1 MLGTEIGKGA
11 ANTNLMLAG
20 CTYGAAY
27 LTHAYT
33 GGDKNDW
40 FMPSRDELNEL
51 CKYVRGQKLGDSK
64 VSCAFNLSDEFLPGF
79 VANQYWSSSEAE
91 GYGHAWSIRF
101 NIGEADTEYRD
112 NNGWVRPVRAFQLFV
127 YRFSIATQW
136 AIPGG
141 YMKIG

>member
-11 ANTNLMLAG
+11 ANTNLILAG

-40 FMPSRDELNEL
+40 FIPSKDELNEL

-79 VANQYWSSSEAE
+79 VANQYWSSSEAGE
-91 GYGHAWSIRF
+91 YGFGGYGRAWYIRF
-101 NIGEADTEYRD
+101 NIGEADTTHQE
-112 NNGWVRPVRAFQLFV
+112 NMGWVRPVRAF
-127 YRFSIATQW
+127 
-136 AIPGG
+136 
-141 YMKIG
+141 